1 MRVVHI
7 SGSPG
12 CGKSTAARQ
21 IATWPGFRVAD
32 LDRILYP
39 EDEQSLKDSNE
50 QGSSPGVVEELWK
63 SLITRRITQVIEA
76 TTDADVTLVFV
87 GILEHR
93 LVPDVPMDFPVDG
106 VLKFFLDPCTE
117 RLLTQWYS
125 RIAALLKQQP
135 HFAVEIANGTEVV
148 MSSTEF
154 IARSARERAWH
165 LQQGYESIQLQS
177 MMYYLM
183 PRPQPSRPSLGPEQ
197 EPADGDLV
205 PPLTNPMSE

>member
-21 IATWPGFRVAD
+21 IAGWPRFRIVD
-32 LDRILYP
+32 LDRLLDP
-39 EDEQSLKDSNE
+39 TDEQSLKGLHE

-63 SLITRRITQVIEA
+63 SLITRRIVQLVEA
-76 TTDADVTLVFV
+76 SADTDVTLVFV

-93 LVPDVPMDFPVDG
+93 LVPDVPMDFPVAG
-106 VLKFFLDPCTE
+106 ALKFFLDPCIE

-125 RIAALLKQQP
+125 RLAVLLKQQP
-135 HFAVEIANGTEVV
+135 DFAAEVANGSEVV
-148 MSSTEF
+148 MSSTDF

-165 LQQGYESIQLQS
+165 LQQGYEPIQLQS
-177 MMYYLM
+177 LMYYLVDAV
-183 PRPQPSRPSLGPEQ
+183 PQSSSYPSLEA
-197 EPADGDLV
+197 ERKLRVDDLA
-205 PPLTNPMSE
+205 PPPMSE